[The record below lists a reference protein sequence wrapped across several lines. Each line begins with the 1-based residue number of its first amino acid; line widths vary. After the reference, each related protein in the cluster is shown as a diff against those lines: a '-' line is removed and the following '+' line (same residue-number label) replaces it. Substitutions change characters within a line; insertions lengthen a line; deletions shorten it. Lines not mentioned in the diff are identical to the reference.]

1 MFFPQF
7 PFILSPL
14 WGSIGHTNRNSLL
27 IVSENME
34 LYKPLTIE
42 NHRPS
47 NPGKGPHALPQ
58 RARLFAVAPSKAP
71 STGPGEGDFRGR
83 SCQQAHPFLLHDQ
96 CGQDRGHAGATR
108 GGRAEQDAVTGK
120 PMSVSCL
127 MSRFMIQASSCL
139 PDVFMPWNGARA
151 RGSVS
156 HISTTFF

>member
-1 MFFPQF
+1 MER
-7 PFILSPL
+7 LS
-14 WGSIGHTNRNSLL
+14 
-27 IVSENME
+27 
-34 LYKPLTIE
+34 
-42 NHRPS
+42 RPS
-47 NPGKGPHALPQ
+47 SEDAALRCGSEQ
-58 RARLFAVAPSKAP
+58 SSLNRAR
-71 STGPGEGDFRGR
+71 GRGFPR
-83 SCQQAHPFLLHDQ
+83 QSCQQAHPFLLHDQ